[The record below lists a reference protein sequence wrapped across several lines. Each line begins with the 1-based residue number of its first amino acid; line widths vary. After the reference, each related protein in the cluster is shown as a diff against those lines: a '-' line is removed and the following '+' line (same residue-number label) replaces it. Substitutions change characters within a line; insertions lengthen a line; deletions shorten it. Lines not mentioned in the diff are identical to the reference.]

1 MPPCLQCSA
10 GEVLL
15 GVGDLVLVK
24 ELLRPAKLA
33 DFYFACFLNFSRL
46 I

>member
-33 DFYFACFLNFSRL
+33 DFILLVF
-46 I
+46 